1 VTKPLKEPS
10 IDPRVI
16 DEFRVL
22 MGPQLANALEC
33 YLADTPLQL
42 SDMNSALVKDDH
54 AALQRCAH
62 SLKATCATVGAMEL
76 KSLAERIEAHAR
88 TRNSCS
94 DAKALTAAAFAS
106 FEKVKP
112 HFQALI
118 ASERGGVPAVVV
130 AVAQR

>member
-10 IDPRVI
+10 IDPRVL

-22 MGPQLANALEC
+22 MGPALAEALEC
-33 YLADTPLQL
+33 YLADTPVQL
-42 SDMNSALVKDDH
+42 SDMHSALVNDDH
-54 AALQRCAH
+54 VALQLCAH

-76 KSLAERIEAHAR
+76 RSLAERIEAHAR
-88 TRNSCS
+88 ARNSCS
-94 DAKALTAAAFAS
+94 DAQALTAAALAS
-106 FEKVKP
+106 FEKLKP

-118 ASERGGVPAVVV
+118 ASERDGVPAVVA